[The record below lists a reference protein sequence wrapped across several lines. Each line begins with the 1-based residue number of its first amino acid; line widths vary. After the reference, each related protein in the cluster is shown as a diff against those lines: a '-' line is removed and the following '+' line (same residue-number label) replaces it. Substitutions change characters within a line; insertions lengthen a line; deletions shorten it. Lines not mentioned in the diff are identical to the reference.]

1 MFGTCELV
9 LSGARQCSDYR
20 DSGWRAVSLCCK
32 LRLVGVTLQ
41 LELEPTFW
49 LQKASSGEILQRLR
63 GHAERV
69 LCLAFAAGSEKIV
82 SGSEDG
88 RAMDLGMGN
97 FRNGRACI

>member
-1 MFGTCELV
+1 MEGGVFV
-9 LSGARQCSDYR
+9 LQA
-20 DSGWRAVSLCCK
+20 
-32 LRLVGVTLQ
+32 RLVGVTFAAGAGADILVA
-41 LELEPTFW
+41 
-49 LQKASSGEILQRLR
+49 KSSSGEILQRLR

-88 RAMDLGMGN
+88 EGYDLGMGN